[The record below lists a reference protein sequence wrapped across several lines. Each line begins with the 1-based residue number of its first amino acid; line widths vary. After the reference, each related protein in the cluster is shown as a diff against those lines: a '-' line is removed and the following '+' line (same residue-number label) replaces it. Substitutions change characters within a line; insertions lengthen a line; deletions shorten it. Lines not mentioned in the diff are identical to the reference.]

1 MGCAHGRVAGY
12 LGTLGIMPIVTVEV
26 VVDLDR
32 TLNLN
37 LAQSLANAIGRS
49 LASPP
54 GQTWVR
60 LNVLGRNAYAE
71 NEHVVDADALP
82 VFVTVLKRQVPLGA
96 ELQAEVTALTQ
107 AVAQVLA
114 RPAEYVH
121 VEYAAAAANRLAFGG
136 KLVQ

>member
-1 MGCAHGRVAGY
+1 
-12 LGTLGIMPIVTVEV
+12 MPIVTVEV

-32 TLNLN
+32 TLNLD
-37 LAQSLANAIGRS
+37 LAQSLANAIGRA

-71 NEHVVDADALP
+71 NECVVNADALP

-96 ELQAEVTALTQ
+96 ELLAEVAALTQ
-107 AVAQVLA
+107 AIAQVVA
-114 RPAEYVH
+114 RPVECVH
-121 VEYAAAAANRLAFGG
+121 VEYAAAAVDRLAFGG

>member
-1 MGCAHGRVAGY
+1 
-12 LGTLGIMPIVTVEV
+12 MPIVTVEV

-114 RPAEYVH
+114 RSAEYVH

>member
-1 MGCAHGRVAGY
+1 
-12 LGTLGIMPIVTVEV
+12 MPIVTVEV

-37 LAQSLANAIGRS
+37 LAQSLANAIGRA
-49 LASPP
+49 LDSPP

-71 NEHVVDADALP
+71 NEHVVEPDALP
-82 VFVTVLKRQVPLGA
+82 VFVIVLKRQVPLGA
-96 ELQAEVTALTQ
+96 ELQAEVASLTR

-114 RPAEYVH
+114 RPEESVH
-121 VEYAAAAANRLAFGG
+121 VEYAPPLPIGWLSAVSLFNEHAA
-136 KLVQ
+136 

>member
-1 MGCAHGRVAGY
+1 
-12 LGTLGIMPIVTVEV
+12 MPIVTVEV

-32 TLNLN
+32 TLNLD
-37 LAQSLANAIGRS
+37 LAQSLANAIGRV

-71 NEHVVDADALP
+71 NECVVAANALP
-82 VFVTVLKRQVPLGA
+82 VFVTVLKRQVPLGI
-96 ELQAEVTALTQ
+96 ELQAEIAALTQ
-107 AVAQVLA
+107 AVAQVVA
-114 RPAEYVH
+114 RPAELVH
-121 VEYAAAAANRLAFGG
+121 VEYAAAAANRVAFGG

>member
-1 MGCAHGRVAGY
+1 
-12 LGTLGIMPIVTVEV
+12 MPIVTVEV
-26 VVDLDR
+26 VVDPER
-32 TLNLN
+32 TLKLN
-37 LAQSLANAIGRS
+37 LAQSLADAIGRA

-60 LNVLGRNAYAE
+60 LHVLGRNAYAE
-71 NEHVVDADALP
+71 SECVVDVDALP

-96 ELQAEVTALTQ
+96 ELQAEVASLTQ
-107 AVAQVLA
+107 AIAQVVA
-114 RPAEYVH
+114 RPAESVH